1 MPYINDESGKLN
13 NFAKEPA
20 MYPTES
26 LGEEQ
31 KRNYLI
37 VGVVGSLLVLGLI
50 VVAFNVSS

>member
-20 MYPTES
+20 IYTTAS
-26 LGEEQ
+26 LSTAQ

-37 VGVVGSLLVLGLI
+37 VGIIGSLLVVGMI
-50 VVAFNVSS
+50 IVAFNVS

>member
-1 MPYINDESGKLN
+1 MPYINDETGKLN

-26 LGEEQ
+26 LGSEQ

-37 VGVVGSLLVLGLI
+37 VGIVGSLLVVGMMA
-50 VVAFNVSS
+50 VAFNVS